1 MLYRDPT
8 NLSVDIEVNEHVLIK
23 ISGFSYCHLTQFDI
37 QRVGILKVFYF
48 HRLNDLSKNAL

>member
-1 MLYRDPT
+1 
-8 NLSVDIEVNEHVLIK
+8 
-23 ISGFSYCHLTQFDI
+23 LTQFDI